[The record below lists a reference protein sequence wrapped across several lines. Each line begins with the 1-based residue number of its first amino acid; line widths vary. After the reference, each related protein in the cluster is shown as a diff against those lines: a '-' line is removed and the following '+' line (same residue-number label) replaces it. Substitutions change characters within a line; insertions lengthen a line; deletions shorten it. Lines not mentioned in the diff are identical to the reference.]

1 MIKTNLSTNDHFV
14 CHVSEP
20 ARMIIYVL
28 SLPKTEGDTFNK
40 RDLRI
45 LMSPVHNLEMAHQM
59 EISQFLSLTNKYAV
73 IQTAMLTQFGS
84 AWLALSY

>member
-45 LMSPVHNLEMAHQM
+45 LMSPVHNLELERQM
-59 EISQFLSLTNKYAV
+59 EISQFLSLTNKYSLV
-73 IQTAMLTQFGS
+73 VTPVTAQFSS
-84 AWLALSY
+84 ARVALY

>member
-45 LMSPVHNLEMAHQM
+45 LMSPIHNLELPRQM
-59 EISQFLSLTNKYAV
+59 EISQFLSLTNKYSLV
-73 IQTAMLTQFGS
+73 VTPVTAQLSS
-84 AWLALSY
+84 ARAALY